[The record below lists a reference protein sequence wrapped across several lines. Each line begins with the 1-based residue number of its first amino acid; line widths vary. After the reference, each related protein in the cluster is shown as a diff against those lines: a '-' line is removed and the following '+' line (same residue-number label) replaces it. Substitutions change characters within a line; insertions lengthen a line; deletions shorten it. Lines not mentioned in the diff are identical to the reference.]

1 MQVLNLPEAQCPN
14 LKMVE
19 RMVISPSWD
28 CVEIKCDDVYGEI
41 RERLA
46 TE

>member
-1 MQVLNLPEAQCPN
+1 MQVLNNPEAQCPN
-14 LKMVE
+14 LIRVE

-28 CVEIKCDDVYGEI
+28 CEEIKCDDVYGEI

>member
-1 MQVLNLPEAQCPN
+1 MQVLNLPEPQCPN

-28 CVEIKCDDVYGEI
+28 CVEIKWDDVYGEI